1 MHKLSDKDKK
11 IWNYYSSNLNS
22 IRKIEKKKEFK
33 SKNATII
40 PKVLK
45 PNINFSLDSKTKK
58 QINNKNLAFD
68 AIVDLHGKTEIQAY
82 GIILDFIK
90 NCYLNNYK
98 NIIIITGKGK
108 NSIGKLKLKTP
119 SWLKSKELSKF
130 VVGFDTMP
138 SSKGGE
144 GALFVKLKNINK
156 YK

>member
-11 IWNYYSSNLNS
+11 IWNYYTSNLNS

-33 SKNATII
+33 SKNVTII

-58 QINNKNLAFD
+58 QINKKNLAFD
-68 AIVDLHGKTEIQAY
+68 AIVDLHGKTEAQAY
-82 GIILDFIK
+82 GIILDFVK
-90 NCYLNNYK
+90 NCYFNNYK

-108 NSIGKLKLKTP
+108 NSIGKLKIKTP

-138 SSKGGE
+138 NSKGGE